1 MLTENWLMIQRPESL
16 SYSTVASPSS
26 FVWQP
31 PPKPL
36 HTVLVGTGP

>member
-1 MLTENWLMIQRPESL
+1 MIQRSASL

-36 HTVLVGTGP
+36 QSVFVGTGP